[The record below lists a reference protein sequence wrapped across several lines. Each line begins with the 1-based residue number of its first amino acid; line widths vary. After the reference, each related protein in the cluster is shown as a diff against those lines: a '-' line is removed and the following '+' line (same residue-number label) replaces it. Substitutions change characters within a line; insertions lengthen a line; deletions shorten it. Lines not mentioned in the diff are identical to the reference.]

1 MSSEME
7 TVETVDTETAENAE
21 ETTAEETTAEETT
34 AEETTAEAAGEAAAE
49 EANFEPVENIPA
61 ALEAVLFA
69 VGEAVE
75 IAKLAEAMGVSK
87 KDVLS
92 GFETLC
98 EKYKDDSTGI
108 RVVRLDDKLQLC
120 TKNEYYDVL
129 IRLVNIPKKHA
140 LTDVL
145 LETLS
150 IVAYKQ
156 PVTRLEIEQI
166 RGVSCTHAINKLI
179 EYNLITEVGRLD
191 APGKPIL
198 FGTTDDFLRS
208 FGISSMDELPVVS
221 ADKIEDFKRQAM
233 EEANLTI
240 ET

>member
-1 MSSEME
+1 MS
-7 TVETVDTETAENAE
+7 DTNNNDSIDLNE
-21 ETTAEETTAEETT
+21 ESAIVNDTL
-34 AEETTAEAAGEAAAE
+34 G
-49 EANFEPVENIPA
+49 NINCLG
-61 ALEAVLFA
+61 ALEALLFA

-75 IAKLAEAMGVSK
+75 INKLADSIGVK
-87 KDVLS
+87 PKDIENAYEELNKRYDS
-92 GFETLC
+92 
-98 EKYKDDSTGI
+98 DDYGI
-108 RVVRLDDKLQLC
+108 RIIKLDDKLQLC
-120 TKNEYYDVL
+120 TKNMYYDKL
-129 IRLVNIPKKHA
+129 INLVNIPKKYI

-166 RGVSCTHAINKLI
+166 RGVSCQHAVNKLI

-208 FGISSMDELPVVS
+208 FGISSMEDLPVVS
-221 ADKIEDFKRQAM
+221 SDKIEDFRRQAM
-233 EEANLTI
+233 EEASLTI

>member
-1 MSSEME
+1 M
-7 TVETVDTETAENAE
+7 
-21 ETTAEETTAEETT
+21 
-34 AEETTAEAAGEAAAE
+34 
-49 EANFEPVENIPA
+49 
-61 ALEAVLFA
+61 FA

-75 IAKLAEAMGVSK
+75 INKLADSIGVK
-87 KDVLS
+87 PKDIENAYEELNKRYDS
-92 GFETLC
+92 
-98 EKYKDDSTGI
+98 DDYGI
-108 RVVRLDDKLQLC
+108 RIIKLDDKLQLC
-120 TKNEYYDVL
+120 TKNMYYDKL
-129 IRLVNIPKKHA
+129 INLVNIPKKYI

-166 RGVSCTHAINKLI
+166 RGVSCQHAVNKLI

-208 FGISSMDELPVVS
+208 FGISSMEDLPVVS
-221 ADKIEDFKRQAM
+221 SDKIEDFRRQAM
-233 EEANLTI
+233 EEASLTI

>member
-1 MSSEME
+1 MVFIMS
-7 TVETVDTETAENAE
+7 DTNNNDSIDLYDESAIVNDAF
-21 ETTAEETTAEETT
+21 
-34 AEETTAEAAGEAAAE
+34 G
-49 EANFEPVENIPA
+49 NINCVG
-61 ALEAVLFA
+61 ALEALLFA

-75 IAKLAEAMGVSK
+75 INKLADSIGVK
-87 KDVLS
+87 PKDVENAYEELNKRYDS
-92 GFETLC
+92 
-98 EKYKDDSTGI
+98 DDYGI
-108 RVVRLDDKLQLC
+108 RIIKLDDKLQLC
-120 TKNEYYDVL
+120 TKNMYYDKL
-129 IRLVNIPKKHA
+129 INLVNIPKKYI

-166 RGVSCTHAINKLI
+166 RGVSCQHAVNKLI

-208 FGISSMDELPVVS
+208 FGISSMEDLPVVS
-221 ADKIEDFKRQAM
+221 SDKIEDFRRQAM
-233 EEANLTI
+233 EEASLTI

>member
-1 MSSEME
+1 MVFIMS
-7 TVETVDTETAENAE
+7 DTNNNDSIDLNE
-21 ETTAEETTAEETT
+21 ESAIVNDTL
-34 AEETTAEAAGEAAAE
+34 G
-49 EANFEPVENIPA
+49 NINCLG
-61 ALEAVLFA
+61 ALEALLFA

-75 IAKLAEAMGVSK
+75 INKLADSIGVK
-87 KDVLS
+87 PKDVENAYEELNKRYDS
-92 GFETLC
+92 
-98 EKYKDDSTGI
+98 DDYGI
-108 RVVRLDDKLQLC
+108 RIIKLDDKLQLC
-120 TKNEYYDVL
+120 TKNMYYDKL
-129 IRLVNIPKKHA
+129 INLVNIPKKYI

-166 RGVSCTHAINKLI
+166 RGVSCQHAVNKLI

-208 FGISSMDELPVVS
+208 FGISSMEDLPVVS
-221 ADKIEDFKRQAM
+221 SDKIEDFRRQAM
-233 EEANLTI
+233 EEASLTI

>member
-1 MSSEME
+1 MNINNYALRKKLIMAETKNNSEQIEEVTDESSLS
-7 TVETVDTETAENAE
+7 
-21 ETTAEETTAEETT
+21 
-34 AEETTAEAAGEAAAE
+34 
-49 EANFEPVENIPA
+49 FEPVENVPG
-61 ALEAVLFA
+61 ALEAALFA
-69 VGEAVE
+69 VGEAIEVS
-75 IAKLAEAMGVSK
+75 KLAAAMGVSE
-87 KDVLS
+87 KDVL
-92 GFETLC
+92 GAYETLQK
-98 EKYKDDSTGI
+98 KYEDENSGI
-108 RVVRLDDKLQLC
+108 RIVRLDDKLQLC
-120 TKNEYYDVL
+120 SKNEYYDVL
-129 IRLVNIPKKHA
+129 IRLVNMPKKHI

-179 EYNLITEVGRLD
+179 EYSLITEVGRLD

>member
-1 MSSEME
+1 MAETKNNSEQIEEVTDESSLS
-7 TVETVDTETAENAE
+7 
-21 ETTAEETTAEETT
+21 
-34 AEETTAEAAGEAAAE
+34 
-49 EANFEPVENIPA
+49 FEPVENVPG
-61 ALEAVLFA
+61 ALEAALFA
-69 VGEAVE
+69 VGEAIEVS
-75 IAKLAEAMGVSK
+75 KLAAAMGVSE
-87 KDVLS
+87 KDVL
-92 GFETLC
+92 GAYETLQK
-98 EKYKDDSTGI
+98 KYEDENSGI
-108 RVVRLDDKLQLC
+108 RIVRLDDKLQLC
-120 TKNEYYDVL
+120 SKNEYYDVL
-129 IRLVNIPKKHA
+129 IRLVNMPKKHI

-179 EYNLITEVGRLD
+179 EYSLITEVGRLD

>member
-1 MSSEME
+1 MVFIMS
-7 TVETVDTETAENAE
+7 DTNNNDSIDLNE
-21 ETTAEETTAEETT
+21 ESAIVNDTL
-34 AEETTAEAAGEAAAE
+34 G
-49 EANFEPVENIPA
+49 NINCLG
-61 ALEAVLFA
+61 ALEALLFA

-75 IAKLAEAMGVSK
+75 INKLADSIGVK
-87 KDVLS
+87 PKDIENAYEELNKRYDS
-92 GFETLC
+92 
-98 EKYKDDSTGI
+98 DDYGI
-108 RVVRLDDKLQLC
+108 RIIKLDDKLQLC
-120 TKNEYYDVL
+120 TKNMYYDKL
-129 IRLVNIPKKHA
+129 INLVNIPKKYI

-166 RGVSCTHAINKLI
+166 RGVSCQHAVNKLI

-208 FGISSMDELPVVS
+208 FGIASMDELPS
-221 ADKIEDFKRQAM
+221 ISPDKIADFKKQAE
-233 EEANLTI
+233 EEAGI
-240 ET
+240 EVTT

>member
-1 MSSEME
+1 MSSEIE
-7 TVETVDTETAENAE
+7 TVEQENIETAEQAEKNA
-21 ETTAEETTAEETT
+21 
-34 AEETTAEAAGEAAAE
+34 AEAPEAE
-49 EANFEPVENIPA
+49 SFEPVENVPA

-69 VGEAVE
+69 IGEAVE
-75 IAKLAEAMGVSK
+75 ISRLAAAMGISK
-87 KDVLS
+87 DEVIKGYEALAKDYES
-92 GFETLC
+92 D
-98 EKYKDDSTGI
+98 KTGI
-108 RVVRLDDKLQLC
+108 RIIRLDDKLQLC
-120 TKNEYYDVL
+120 TKSEYYDVL
-129 IRLVNIPKKHA
+129 IRLVNIPKKHN

-156 PVTRLEIEQI
+156 PVTRIEIEQI
-166 RGVSCTHAINKLI
+166 RGVSCSHAINKLI

>member
-21 ETTAEETTAEETT
+21 EMT

-129 IRLVNIPKKHA
+129 IRLINIPKKHA

-166 RGVSCTHAINKLI
+166 RGVSCTHAINHRVSRYCSVQPMISL
-179 EYNLITEVGRLD
+179 EALVYHLWMNCRLSPQIRSRTSRD
-191 APGKPIL
+191 RLWKKQIL
-198 FGTTDDFLRS
+198 
-208 FGISSMDELPVVS
+208 P
-221 ADKIEDFKRQAM
+221 
-233 EEANLTI
+233 
-240 ET
+240 

>member
-1 MSSEME
+1 MNINNYALRKKLIMAETKNNSEQIEEVTDESSLS
-7 TVETVDTETAENAE
+7 
-21 ETTAEETTAEETT
+21 
-34 AEETTAEAAGEAAAE
+34 
-49 EANFEPVENIPA
+49 FEPVENVPG
-61 ALEAVLFA
+61 ALEAALFA
-69 VGEAVE
+69 VGEAIEVS
-75 IAKLAEAMGVSK
+75 KLAAAMGVSE
-87 KDVLS
+87 KDVL
-92 GFETLC
+92 GAYETLHK
-98 EKYKDDSTGI
+98 KYEDENSGI
-108 RVVRLDDKLQLC
+108 RIVRLDDKLQLC
-120 TKNEYYDVL
+120 SKNEYYDVL
-129 IRLVNIPKKHA
+129 IRLVNMPKKHI

-179 EYNLITEVGRLD
+179 EYSLITEVGRLD

>member
-1 MSSEME
+1 MVFIMS
-7 TVETVDTETAENAE
+7 DTNNNDSIDLNE
-21 ETTAEETTAEETT
+21 ESAIVNDTL
-34 AEETTAEAAGEAAAE
+34 G
-49 EANFEPVENIPA
+49 NINCLG
-61 ALEAVLFA
+61 ALEALLFA

-75 IAKLAEAMGVSK
+75 INKLADSIGVK
-87 KDVLS
+87 PKDVENAYEELNKRYDS
-92 GFETLC
+92 
-98 EKYKDDSTGI
+98 DDYGI
-108 RVVRLDDKLQLC
+108 RIIKLDDKLQLC
-120 TKNEYYDVL
+120 TKNMYYDKL
-129 IRLVNIPKKHA
+129 INLVNIPKKYI

-166 RGVSCTHAINKLI
+166 RGVSCQHAVNKLI

-191 APGKPIL
+191 APGKAIL

-208 FGISSMDELPVVS
+208 FGISSMEDLPVVS
-221 ADKIEDFKRQAM
+221 SDKIEDFRRQAM
-233 EEANLTI
+233 EEASLTI

>member
-1 MSSEME
+1 MSEKNNNSE
-7 TVETVDTETAENAE
+7 TIE
-21 ETTAEETTAEETT
+21 EIN
-34 AEETTAEAAGEAAAE
+34 GEALPS
-49 EANFEPVENIPA
+49 FEPVENVPG
-61 ALEAVLFA
+61 ALEAALFA

-75 IAKLAEAMGVSK
+75 ISKLSAAMGVSE
-87 KDVLS
+87 KDVLDAY
-92 GFETLC
+92 EILQK
-98 EKYKDDSTGI
+98 KYESDKCGI
-108 RVVRLDDKLQLC
+108 RIVRLDDKLQLC
-120 TKNEYYDVL
+120 SKNEFYDVL
-129 IRLVNIPKKHA
+129 IRLVNMPKKHI

-179 EYNLITEVGRLD
+179 EYSLITEVGRLD

>member
-1 MSSEME
+1 MS
-7 TVETVDTETAENAE
+7 DTNNNDSIDLNDKSAIVNDAF
-21 ETTAEETTAEETT
+21 
-34 AEETTAEAAGEAAAE
+34 G
-49 EANFEPVENIPA
+49 NINCVG
-61 ALEAVLFA
+61 ALEALLFA

-75 IAKLAEAMGVSK
+75 INKLADSIGVK
-87 KDVLS
+87 PKDVENAYEELNKRYDS
-92 GFETLC
+92 
-98 EKYKDDSTGI
+98 DDYGI
-108 RVVRLDDKLQLC
+108 RIIKLDDKLQLC
-120 TKNEYYDVL
+120 TKNMYYDKL
-129 IRLVNIPKKHA
+129 INLVNIPKKYI

-166 RGVSCTHAINKLI
+166 RGVSCQHAVNKLI

-208 FGISSMDELPVVS
+208 FGISSMEDLPVVS
-221 ADKIEDFKRQAM
+221 SDKIEDFRRQAM
-233 EEANLTI
+233 EEASLTI

>member
-1 MSSEME
+1 MVFIMR
-7 TVETVDTETAENAE
+7 DTNNNDSIDLNE
-21 ETTAEETTAEETT
+21 ESAIVNDTL
-34 AEETTAEAAGEAAAE
+34 G
-49 EANFEPVENIPA
+49 NINCLG
-61 ALEAVLFA
+61 ALEALLFA

-75 IAKLAEAMGVSK
+75 INKLADSIGVK
-87 KDVLS
+87 PKDVENAYEELNKRYDS
-92 GFETLC
+92 
-98 EKYKDDSTGI
+98 DDYGI
-108 RVVRLDDKLQLC
+108 RIIKLDDKLQLC
-120 TKNEYYDVL
+120 TKNMYYDKL
-129 IRLVNIPKKHA
+129 INLVNIPKKYI

-166 RGVSCTHAINKLI
+166 RGVSCQHAVNKLI

-208 FGISSMDELPVVS
+208 FGISSMEDLPVVS
-221 ADKIEDFKRQAM
+221 SDKIEDFRRQAM
-233 EEANLTI
+233 EEASLTI

>member
-1 MSSEME
+1 MVFIMS
-7 TVETVDTETAENAE
+7 DTNNNDSIDLNDESAIVNDAF
-21 ETTAEETTAEETT
+21 
-34 AEETTAEAAGEAAAE
+34 G
-49 EANFEPVENIPA
+49 NINCVG
-61 ALEAVLFA
+61 ALEALLFA

-75 IAKLAEAMGVSK
+75 INKLADSIGVK
-87 KDVLS
+87 PKDVENAYEELNKRYDS
-92 GFETLC
+92 
-98 EKYKDDSTGI
+98 DDYGI
-108 RVVRLDDKLQLC
+108 RIIKLDDKLQLC
-120 TKNEYYDVL
+120 TKNMYYDKL
-129 IRLVNIPKKHA
+129 INLVNIPKKYI

-166 RGVSCTHAINKLI
+166 RGVSCQHAVNKLI

-208 FGISSMDELPVVS
+208 FGISSMEDLPVVS
-221 ADKIEDFKRQAM
+221 SDKIEDFRRQAM
-233 EEANLTI
+233 EEASLTI

>member
-1 MSSEME
+1 MSEDNLNKKDNNNISEKE
-7 TVETVDTETAENAE
+7 TD
-21 ETTAEETTAEETT
+21 
-34 AEETTAEAAGEAAAE
+34 
-49 EANFEPVENIPA
+49 FEPVDNVPG
-61 ALEAVLFA
+61 ALEAALFA
-69 VGEAVE
+69 MGDAVE
-75 IAKLAEAMGVSK
+75 ISRLASVMGVSAG
-87 KDVLS
+87 DVMKAYSVLQARYD
-92 GFETLC
+92 EA
-98 EKYKDDSTGI
+98 DSGI
-108 RVVRLDDKLQLC
+108 RIVQLDDKLQLC
-120 TKNEYYDVL
+120 SKNQYYDVL
-129 IRLVNIPKKHA
+129 VRLVNMPKKHI

-166 RGVSCTHAINKLI
+166 RGVSCSHAINKLI
-179 EYNLITEVGRLD
+179 EYNLIAEVGRLD

>member
-7 TVETVDTETAENAE
+7 TVETVDTEAAEN
-21 ETTAEETTAEETT
+21 

-75 IAKLAEAMGVSK
+75 IAKLAEAMGVTR

-156 PVTRLEIEQI
+156 PVTRLDIEQI
-166 RGVSCTHAINKLI
+166 RVVSCTHAINKLI

>member
-1 MSSEME
+1 R
-7 TVETVDTETAENAE
+7 
-21 ETTAEETTAEETT
+21 
-34 AEETTAEAAGEAAAE
+34 
-49 EANFEPVENIPA
+49 
-61 ALEAVLFA
+61 
-69 VGEAVE
+69 
-75 IAKLAEAMGVSK
+75 LAEAIEVDK
-87 KDVLS
+87 KEILEAFQELNQKYEETSS
-92 GFETLC
+92 GI
-98 EKYKDDSTGI
+98 KIVK
-108 RVVRLDDKLQLC
+108 LDDKLQLC
-120 TKNEYYDVL
+120 TRNEYYDYL
-129 IRLVNIPKKHA
+129 IKLVNIPKKHV

-156 PVTRLEIEQI
+156 PVTRIEIEQI
-166 RGVSCTHAINKLI
+166 RGVSCQHAVNKLI

-221 ADKIEDFKRQAM
+221 SDKIEDFRRQAM
-233 EEANLTI
+233 EEASLTI

>member
-1 MSSEME
+1 MVFIMS
-7 TVETVDTETAENAE
+7 DTNNNDSIDLNE
-21 ETTAEETTAEETT
+21 ESAIVNDTL
-34 AEETTAEAAGEAAAE
+34 G
-49 EANFEPVENIPA
+49 NINCLG
-61 ALEAVLFA
+61 ALEALLFA

-75 IAKLAEAMGVSK
+75 INKLADSIGVK
-87 KDVLS
+87 PKDVENAYEELNKRYDS
-92 GFETLC
+92 
-98 EKYKDDSTGI
+98 DDYGI
-108 RVVRLDDKLQLC
+108 RIIKLDEKLQLC
-120 TKNEYYDVL
+120 TKNMYYDKL
-129 IRLVNIPKKHA
+129 INLVNIPKKYI

-166 RGVSCTHAINKLI
+166 RGVSCQHAVNKLI

-208 FGISSMDELPVVS
+208 FGISSMEDLPVVS
-221 ADKIEDFKRQAM
+221 SDKIEDFRRQAM
-233 EEANLTI
+233 EEASLTI

>member
-1 MSSEME
+1 MADNKNNTEQIEEVTDESSLS
-7 TVETVDTETAENAE
+7 
-21 ETTAEETTAEETT
+21 
-34 AEETTAEAAGEAAAE
+34 
-49 EANFEPVENIPA
+49 FEPVENVPG
-61 ALEAVLFA
+61 ALEAALFA
-69 VGEAVE
+69 VGEAIEVS
-75 IAKLAEAMGVSK
+75 KLAAAMGVSE
-87 KDVLS
+87 KDVL
-92 GFETLC
+92 GAYETLQK
-98 EKYKDDSTGI
+98 KYEDENSGI
-108 RVVRLDDKLQLC
+108 RIVRLDDKLQLC
-120 TKNEYYDVL
+120 SKNEYYDVL
-129 IRLVNIPKKHA
+129 IRLVNMPKKHI

-179 EYNLITEVGRLD
+179 EYSLITEVGRLD